1 MKGCVPK
8 FSLIALAIA
17 FASQARAQAPSVDP
31 VSSGAPAP
39 KPTASTPSE
48 AQTSS
53 TAPAS
58 PTAQS
63 DSTDPTKNLPGAA
76 VDNRIPALD
85 PSGAMIRFNGQSWNA
100 SDNALFRSRFEKYL
114 NTPEEMGTEEK
125 EHRQILNQI
134 ISLLDPNTF
143 KPSTIS
149 EAYKLLAR
157 AATYRGDSRLSDTI
171 ANAIYSVWATKR
183 LKTRLDEA
191 NRILE
196 EENQRARYNLGVVA
210 DTRAGTQLRQ
220 TAQTGR
226 PPGQAGGANPQQPGG
241 QTPPTAPPAPA
252 STPQPPTTPAP
263 GGLPAPPP
271 APGGLPS
278 AAPGTPTDQTSAAN
292 DLAAKATSR
301 DNIKIAGY
309 AEKLVSNSAA
319 MKANSLKGS
328 VSEAQAKI
336 EYQSLLVQLFLQR
349 RFHHVVI
356 GCRFYRAI
364 FSDGASKLEV
374 PAESQAIFTKGTGLQ
389 ATVSTIESATNEL
402 MRDVQTGAQAFHR
415 LLEMGELRSASER
428 LRDILL
434 IGEFMPEVRTLP
446 FERKRKV
453 LGFVEKANQLQAAI
467 EVKDYTLASELIS
480 GPTGLKTIAKDFDAT
495 KPNALIETARN
506 ASRLHL
512 AKARN
517 AALAGNKT
525 EFETSIQ
532 EAAKIWPNNPELTEL
547 ASKAF
552 GQSDQ
557 MAQALLELD
566 QLIAQKNF
574 KRIADEAGRFLAATH
589 NAPTGKQNQLKE
601 ILNDYKSIEGSLA
614 ASKEMDR
621 LGNAAGAWEAIDK
634 VAEKFPDDIQLNQA
648 RALYTT
654 KASDFVRS
662 VQTAKEHE
670 RRAQMAT
677 SLAWYLKAQRL
688 YPSSELAD
696 QAVQRIKAVLLQAA
710 PVPPAS
716 N

>member
-1 MKGCVPK
+1 MKSCFLK
-8 FSLIALAIA
+8 FLLIPLSLA
-17 FASQARAQAPSVDP
+17 FASQAPAQSSAPEP
-31 VSSGAPAP
+31 QPSSPG
-39 KPTASTPSE
+39 TASPPPQS
-48 AQTSS
+48 
-53 TAPAS
+53 PAN
-58 PTAQS
+58 
-63 DSTDPTKNLPGAA
+63 DPANNLPGAA

-85 PSGAMIRFNGQSWNA
+85 PSGGMIRFNGQSWNA
-100 SDNALFRSRFEKYL
+100 TDNAVFRSRFEKYL

-134 ISLLDPNTF
+134 IGLLDPNTF
-143 KPSTIS
+143 KPATIS

-157 AATYRGDSRLSDTI
+157 AANYRGDSRLSDTI

-196 EENQRARYNLGVVA
+196 EENQRARYNLGFAA
-210 DTRAGTQLRQ
+210 DSRAGTQLRLSPKD
-220 TAQTGR
+220 R
-226 PPGQAGGANPQQPGG
+226 
-241 QTPPTAPPAPA
+241 
-252 STPQPPTTPAP
+252 TPAP
-263 GGLPAPPP
+263 TGAANVQQNGNQPPP
-271 APGGLPS
+271 ATPPAATATPQSPIPPIPPILPPP
-278 AAPGTPTDQTSAAN
+278 AGNTETQPDLASAAN
-292 DLAAKATSR
+292 DISTKAISR
-301 DNIKIAGY
+301 DNVKIAGY

-328 VSEAQAKI
+328 VSEAQAKV

-349 RFHHVVI
+349 RLHHVVI

-374 PAESQAIFTKGTGLQ
+374 PAESQAIFSKGTGLQ

-415 LLEMGELRSASER
+415 LLDMGEVRSASER
-428 LRDILL
+428 LRDIV
-434 IGEFMPEVRTLP
+434 IVGEFMPEVRTLP

-453 LGFVEKANQLQAAI
+453 LAFVEKANQLQSAI
-467 EVKDYTLASELIS
+467 EVKDYTLATELIS
-480 GPTGLKTIAKDFDAT
+480 GPAGLKTIAKDFDAT

-506 ASRLHL
+506 SAKLHL

-517 AALAGNKT
+517 AALSGNKT

-557 MAQALLELD
+557 MAQAVLELD

-574 KRIADEAGRFLAATH
+574 KRIADEAGRFLAATR
-589 NAPTGKQNQLKE
+589 NAPAQKQNQLKE

-621 LGNAAGAWEAIDK
+621 LGNVSGAWEAIDK
-634 VAEKFPDDIQLNQA
+634 VAQKFPDDIQLNQA

-662 VQTAKEHE
+662 IQTAKEHE
-670 RRAQMAT
+670 QRSQIAT

-688 YPSSELAD
+688 YPTSELAD
-696 QAVQRIKAVLLQAA
+696 QAVQRLKAILLQAA
-710 PVPPAS
+710 AVPPTP

>member
-31 VSSGAPAP
+31 VSSGAPAA
-39 KPTASTPSE
+39 KPTAST
-48 AQTSS
+48 
-53 TAPAS
+53 APAFS
-58 PTAQS
+58 TAQS

-85 PSGAMIRFNGQSWNA
+85 PSGAMIRFNGQSWSA

-134 ISLLDPNTF
+134 IGLLDPNTF

-226 PPGQAGGANPQQPGG
+226 PSAQAGANSQQPGG
-241 QTPPTAPPAPA
+241 QTPPTAPPAP
-252 STPQPPTTPAP
+252 TPQSPTTPAP
-263 GGLPAPPP
+263 GGLPVSPL

-453 LGFVEKANQLQAAI
+453 LAFVEKTNQLQAAF

-480 GPTGLKTIAKDFDAT
+480 GPAGLKTIAKDFDAT

-517 AALAGNKT
+517 AALSGNKT

-589 NAPTGKQNQLKE
+589 NAPTEKQNQLKE

-696 QAVQRIKAVLLQAA
+696 QAVQRMKAVLLQGA

>member
-31 VSSGAPAP
+31 VSSGAPAA
-39 KPTASTPSE
+39 KPTASKPSE

-53 TAPAS
+53 PAPAS
-58 PTAQS
+58 STAQS

-134 ISLLDPNTF
+134 IGLLDPNTF

-196 EENQRARYNLGVVA
+196 EENQRARYNLGFAA
-210 DTRAGTQLRQ
+210 DSRAGTQLKLSPKDR
-220 TAQTGR
+220 
-226 PPGQAGGANPQQPGG
+226 
-241 QTPPTAPPAPA
+241 
-252 STPQPPTTPAP
+252 TPAP
-263 GGLPAPPP
+263 VGGTNAPQNGTQSPP
-271 APGGLPS
+271 TRPTAAAPTPQGLVQPFPPSAPGD
-278 AAPGTPTDQTSAAN
+278 AGTPPDLSTSVN
-292 DLAAKATSR
+292 EISTKAISR
-301 DNIKIAGY
+301 DNVKIAGF
-309 AEKLVSNSAA
+309 AEKLVSSSAA

-415 LLEMGELRSASER
+415 LLDLGELRSASER

-480 GPTGLKTIAKDFDAT
+480 GPEGLKTIAKDFDAT

-517 AALAGNKT
+517 AALSGNKT

-574 KRIADEAGRFLAATH
+574 KRIADDAGRFLAATH
-589 NAPTGKQNQLKE
+589 NAPTEKQNQLKE

>member
-1 MKGCVPK
+1 M
-8 FSLIALAIA
+8 LALALA
-17 FASQARAQAPSVDP
+17 FASPADAQDPSANPAPSAEP
-31 VSSGAPAP
+31 TPKPAAAAPSKAQPSSP
-39 KPTASTPSE
+39 PTASPPL
-48 AQTSS
+48 QSS
-53 TAPAS
+53 S
-58 PTAQS
+58 N
-63 DSTDPTKNLPGAA
+63 DPTNNLAGAA
-76 VDNRIPALD
+76 IDNRIPALD

-100 SDNALFRSRFEKYL
+100 TDNALFRSRFEKYL

-134 ISLLDPNTF
+134 IGLLDPNTF

-220 TAQTGR
+220 TAQTSR
-226 PPGQAGGANPQQPGG
+226 TPAQTAGANPQQNGA
-241 QTPPTAPPAPA
+241 PPPPPAPPAPA
-252 STPQPPTTPAP
+252 PTPQPPAAPA
-263 GGLPAPPP
+263 GLPTPPL

-278 AAPGTPTDQTSAAN
+278 PTSTASPTAGTPADQTSAAN

-415 LLEMGELRSASER
+415 LLDMGELRSASER

-434 IGEFMPEVRTLP
+434 VGEFMPEVRTLP

-453 LGFVEKANQLQAAI
+453 LAFVEKATQLQAAI

-480 GPTGLKTIAKDFDAT
+480 GPEGLKTLAKDFDAT

-517 AALAGNKT
+517 AALSGNKT

-532 EAAKIWPNNPELTEL
+532 EAAKIWPNNPELSEL
-547 ASKAF
+547 ATKAF

-589 NAPTGKQNQLKE
+589 NAPPQKQDQLKE

-621 LGNAAGAWEAIDK
+621 LGNAPGAWEAIDK

-696 QAVQRIKAVLLQAA
+696 QAVQRIKAVLLQAT
-710 PVPPAS
+710 PVPAQP